1 MERKIIE
8 GKLVN
13 IKAIAITIFVI
24 IAGFVNAV
32 GFSLCYRRNV
42 IDCADWSW
50 SWDWVVERYGE
61 NASVFTVSMHD
72 YRGQFFAITVLALIV
87 AGLFYLMFSKKMCIR
102 DRFNI
107 VLCSGAACTQA
118 YGQNKRNQLLHCNTH
133 LSKIVCN
140 KEADLIPPKITRKR
154 SPHIPNPLA
163 RTQRRR

>member
-87 AGLFYLMFSKKMCIR
+87 AGLFYLMFSKTQLVVTDKRVYGKTSFGKRVDLPFDSIFCRWYCPLEKYCCYNCIR
-102 DRFNI
+102 GN
-107 VLCSGAACTQA
+107 
-118 YGQNKRNQLLHCNTH
+118 
-133 LSKIVCN
+133 
-140 KEADLIPPKITRKR
+140 
-154 SPHIPNPLA
+154 
-163 RTQRRR
+163 